1 MENRIQDLENKVK
14 GLESTIRSLKDEI
27 NTIYRILDSKQD
39 IPMVFGNKP
48 FNHVQARLDSEAHLQ
63 ELITEG
69 KEFFTQLKNM
79 DEKAVTDDKNDRI
92 AVKMLRELNELKKH
106 NNEL

>member
-1 MENRIQDLENKVK
+1 MENRIQDLEDKVK
-14 GLESTIRSLKDEI
+14 SLESTIRSLKDEMD
-27 NTIYRILDSKQD
+27 TIYGLLNRKENKL
-39 IPMVFGNKP
+39 MFFGNKP
-48 FNHVQARLDSEAHLQ
+48 FNHVQARLDSESNLQ

-79 DEKAVTDDKNDRI
+79 DEKAASDDKNDRI